1 MVNHTVANKAETGVK
16 MKIFISAAILLVVT
30 ALPGLSTTALY
41 AQPPSDNEST
51 SMKLFKGDKNVP
63 LIITSNQLSTDN
75 KNKTATFTGSV
86 KAVKGETTFYADKMV
101 VYYTDDQSKIKQIDA
116 TGNTKLI
123 RGEKIV
129 TAAKTVYF
137 AGADEHV
144 VFTGN
149 PVATEGKNT
158 ITGTKMTY
166 YMSDDRSVVE
176 NSRAHLE
183 DK

>member
-1 MVNHTVANKAETGVK
+1 MKNKTGSVS
-16 MKIFISAAILLVVT
+16 IAILIII
-30 ALPGLSTTALY
+30 AISTVPLY
-41 AQPPSDNEST
+41 AQPPSGNEST
-51 SMKLFKGDKNVP
+51 PAKLFKGDKNIP
-63 LIITSNQLSTDN
+63 LIITSDQLSTDN

-101 VYYTDDQSKIKQIDA
+101 VYYTDDQSKVKQIDA

-123 RGEKIV
+123 RAEKVI

-137 AGADEHV
+137 AGKDEHV

-149 PVATEGKNT
+149 PEASEGKNK
-158 ITGTKMTY
+158 IVGTKMTY
-166 YMSDDRSVVE
+166 YLNDDRSVVE
-176 NSRAHLE
+176 NSRAQLE